1 VSAADTF
8 VVASN
13 GVVPDAELVRRVRA
27 GDDAAFEELFRRY
40 EGRIRAFV
48 AGRVGDRGRA
58 EDVTQEAFLS
68 ALRRLRTTDAEIAFK
83 PWLFEIALN
92 ATIDLHRRT
101 SRAEEVSVDHG
112 ELLRPSD
119 RRRLV
124 GVAAPETEALTRER
138 LEHLRGAFD
147 VLNETHHRL
156 LVMRELEGRSYR
168 DIGEQL
174 KLSHSAV
181 ESALFRARRRLE
193 SEYEALAAGRRCLS
207 VLDDIVSIAE
217 GAEARGPR
225 RRLARHARRCSS
237 CRVRAREM
245 GVEPLPRFAGLRSR
259 VGALLPIPWLLRRR
273 PGSTARGDSSPAGHT
288 ASLLSGP
295 ASQACSSLAEGAL
308 ALVTAAALAGA
319 GSAAL
324 DRAGPRPVPGG
335 APVHEVGAGGA
346 EPGGANTH
354 RRADGDKLAPRS
366 NRRRAPGAAERPA
379 LDPSGGG
386 EAPRADREERDS
398 GSRRPRRAPRRLPTV
413 PQLPRPGGLA
423 VPKVPD
429 PPALPERP
437 VALPQSNP
445 VTEQPKAEAD
455 LGAAKAVLDAVRSH
469 AGAG

>member
-1 VSAADTF
+1 VSAADT
-8 VVASN
+8 VVVVSN
-13 GVVPDAELVRRVRA
+13 GVLPDAELVRRVRA
-27 GDDAAFEELFRRY
+27 GEDAAFEELFRRY

-48 AGRVGDRGRA
+48 ARRVGDRGRA

-68 ALRRLRTTDAEIAFK
+68 ALRRLRATDSEIAFK

-124 GVAAPETEALTRER
+124 GVAAPESEALTKER

-168 DIGEQL
+168 DIGERL

-181 ESALFRARRRLE
+181 ESGLFRARRRLE
-193 SEYEALAAGRRCLS
+193 SEYEALAAGQRCLS
-207 VLDDIVSIAE
+207 VLADIVLIAE

-225 RRLARHARRCSS
+225 RRLARHARRCST

-245 GVEPLPRFAGLRSR
+245 GVEPLPRFAGLRAR
-259 VGALLPIPWLLRRR
+259 VGAWLPIPLLLRRR
-273 PGSTARGDSSPAGHT
+273 PASMARGDSSPAGH
-288 ASLLSGP
+288 AANLLSGP
-295 ASQACSSLAEGAL
+295 ASQACSTLAEGAL

-324 DRAGPRPVPGG
+324 DRAGPRPVPG
-335 APVHEVGAGGA
+335 ATPVHAA
-346 EPGGANTH
+346 GANEAQPRSAKAH
-354 RRADGDKLAPRS
+354 GRADRNEAPARS
-366 NRRRAPGAAERPA
+366 DRRRAPGAKERPV
-379 LDPSGGG
+379 LDPSEG
-386 EAPRADREERDS
+386 ESPRADRDDRAS
-398 GSRRPRRAPRRLPTV
+398 GSPRPRRAPRRLPAV
-413 PQLPRPGGLA
+413 PGLPRADGVA
-423 VPKVPD
+423 VPKLPER
-429 PPALPERP
+429 PALPERP
-437 VALPQSNP
+437 VALPQSAP
-445 VTEQPKAEAD
+445 APEQTKVEAD
-455 LGAAKAVLDAVRSH
+455 LGGAKAVLDTVRSH
-469 AGAG
+469 ARGG